1 MTPKYPISE
10 SKLKTLTQIFYKW
23 NRPLLILPSNQ
34 DLYNIN
40 RWRFSLTICSVLRG
54 IFLVKVPTTKQ
65 TI

>member
-40 RWRFSLTICSVLRG
+40 RCRFTICSVLRG

>member
-40 RWRFSLTICSVLRG
+40 RWRFSQLFVLFSG
-54 IFLVKVPTTKQ
+54 EFFS
-65 TI
+65 

>member
-54 IFLVKVPTTKQ
+54 IFLVKVPTPKQ